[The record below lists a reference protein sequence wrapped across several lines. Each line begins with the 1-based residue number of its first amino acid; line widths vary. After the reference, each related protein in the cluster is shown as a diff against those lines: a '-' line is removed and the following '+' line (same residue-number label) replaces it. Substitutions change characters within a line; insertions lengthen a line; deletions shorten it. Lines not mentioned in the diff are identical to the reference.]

1 MSISSF
7 VFATGCW
14 PLAAAGGVA
23 TEWDSAGVILLK
35 LAVVMFLVLLNGFF
49 VASEFAI
56 VKVRSSQLD
65 ALVEEGHAKAKFARH
80 VTAHLDA
87 YLSAT
92 QLGITLASLAL
103 GWVGEPFLAKMLEP
117 FFALAG
123 ITAPA
128 VVHGFSFALAFG
140 AITFLHIVLG
150 ELAPKSLAIRKSI
163 ATTLWVSKPLGFFY
177 AVFKPA
183 IWVLNGAAN
192 KILKHVFRID
202 PVGEME
208 LAHSEEELR
217 VILDE
222 SEKSDEVSSL
232 GRDILVNALDMR
244 RRVVRDIMTPRGEVV
259 SLDLE
264 ESFEENVAKALA
276 SRHTR
281 FPLCRG
287 HLDNT
292 IGLIHIKE
300 LVPMM
305 RDAAPDLLRIKRDVI
320 NVPEMMSLEK
330 LLNLFLTRHAH
341 LAVVVDEYGGTV
353 GMVTLE
359 NVLEELVGDIQDE
372 FDSEP
377 AEFRE
382 INENEF
388 TVEGAV
394 GLYELQDLA
403 DLTLESSDV
412 STIGGYV
419 THLLG
424 HLPKAGEQVRIENY
438 LVTVAKT
445 DERRIQQ
452 LHFRKLDEA
461 EQSEHDSA
469 SGAVLRE

>member
-1 MSISSF
+1 MSISSS
-7 VFATGCW
+7 VLATGW
-14 PLAAAGGVA
+14 PLAAAILDQ
-23 TEWDSAGVILLK
+23 WDAPSVILAK
-35 LAVVMFLVLLNGFF
+35 LAAIIFLVVLNGFF
-49 VASEFAI
+49 VACEFSI
-56 VKVRSSQLD
+56 IKVRVSQLD
-65 ALVEEGHAKAKFARH
+65 AVAEEGDSRAVFAQH
-80 VTAHLDA
+80 VRTHLDA

-92 QLGITLASLAL
+92 QLGVTLASLAL
-103 GWVGEPFLAKMLEP
+103 GWLGEQFLEQMVEP
-117 FFALAG
+117 FFGLVG
-123 ITAPA
+123 IHSHAFVTP
-128 VVHGFSFALAFG
+128 VSVGLAFLG
-140 AITFLHIVLG
+140 ITFLHIIFG
-150 ELAPKSLAIRKSI
+150 ELAPKYIAIASPLPVALR
-163 ATTLWVSKPLGFFY
+163 LVRPLGAFY
-177 AVFKPA
+177 VVFKPA
-183 IWVLNGAAN
+183 IWLLHSSSNF
-192 KILKHVFRID
+192 LLRRLLRIQ
-202 PVGEME
+202 PVPGSE

-217 VILDE
+217 LILEE
-222 SEKSDEVSSL
+222 SEKSDEVSTL

-244 RRVVRDIMTPRGEVV
+244 RRVVRDIMTPRGDVV

-264 ESFEENVAKALA
+264 ESFETNVAKALA

-305 RDAAPDLLRIKRDVI
+305 RDPQPDLLRIRRDVS
-320 NVPEMMSLEK
+320 NVPEMMQLEK
-330 LLNLFLTRHAH
+330 LLNMFLTKHAH

-372 FDSEP
+372 FDTEK

-394 GLYELQDLA
+394 GLYELQDMA
-403 DLTLESSDV
+403 DLTLESADV

-424 HLPKAGEQVRIENY
+424 HLPKQGEQVQIEDY
-438 LVTVAKT
+438 LVTITKS
-445 DERRIQQ
+445 DGRRVEE
-452 LHFRKLDEA
+452 LHFQKVGNEAAA
-461 EQSEHDSA
+461 EQANNSDA
-469 SGAVLRE
+469 AA